1 MGLNLTEHL
10 DEGLVSVILMIQ
22 AIGTIV
28 GSKGERRMLRVMD
41 RETVF
46 G

>member
-1 MGLNLTEHL
+1 MNLTEHL

-28 GSKGERRMLRVMD
+28 GSKGERRMLRVIG
-41 RETVF
+41 RERGF
-46 G
+46 R